1 MVKQLG
7 LPNFFM
13 TLSCMD
19 LRQHKLISIIAS
31 LRGENIHGEDI
42 QNIDFFTRCSY
53 LNLNP
58 VSLARHSQYRVET
71 VFHVIAPD
79 GPLGKV
85 KYHAIRIEFQVFGSP
100 HIHSFLCPNFKQRQL
115 EKQNTIFGSVKKYI
129 DQILNPKKCNIINPR
144 RES

>member
-1 MVKQLG
+1 
-7 LPNFFM
+7 M

-71 VFHVIAPD
+71 VFHVIVPD

-85 KYHAIRIEFQVFGSP
+85 K
-100 HIHSFLCPNFKQRQL
+100 
-115 EKQNTIFGSVKKYI
+115 
-129 DQILNPKKCNIINPR
+129 
-144 RES
+144 